1 MKTDKLTGWIIAITA
16 VVFITI
22 TVKAAI
28 DDPLTF
34 IRVFGTIFIGGA
46 VSGLLIYWVL
56 TLTLPKHPSTDHYQE
71 WLDSR
76 FSEEQDEE

>member
-16 VVFITI
+16 VVFILI

-28 DDPLTF
+28 GDPLTF
-34 IRVFGTIFIGGA
+34 IRVFGTIFIGGV

-56 TLTLPKHPSTDHYQE
+56 TLTLPNHESTDSYQE
-71 WLDSR
+71 WVEKE
-76 FSEEQDEE
+76 FSEQDEE

>member
-16 VVFITI
+16 VVFILI

-56 TLTLPKHPSTDHYQE
+56 TLTLPKHNSTDHYQK

>member
-16 VVFITI
+16 VVFILI

-34 IRVFGTIFIGGA
+34 IRVFGTIFIGGI

-56 TLTLPKHPSTDHYQE
+56 TLTLPKHESTDHYQE